1 MNEEKY
7 YESHI
12 KCDFLNYLRV
22 TKVINARSLIASE
35 YVLGNTGRRADLA
48 VHNGSRFIGIE
59 VKSQY
64 DTLMR
69 LREQLKIYTA
79 CFDDVMIVLDE
90 HHVEEGLEIAS
101 TDVTVFEVS
110 RKGNISLRRA
120 AATKPQ
126 INPKTRLQLLTMQEL
141 KKLTGYGVS
150 APAKR
155 SLLLEQAVKLPGDV
169 IGDTIAETFKQTFS
183 GTSQNFWRHVKRKR
197 VTLDALGCLSR
208 FAPERMNLR
217 EKKDKKALFWDTW
230 QRDAFIAFQE
240 SVAA

>member
-1 MNEEKY
+1 MNTEKY

-22 TKVINARSLIASE
+22 GKVINARSLIASE
-35 YVLGNTGRRADLA
+35 YVLGTTGRRADLA

-64 DTLMR
+64 DTLAR
-69 LREQLKIYTA
+69 LRDQLIVYTA

-90 HHVEEGLEIAS
+90 RHVEEGLEIAS
-101 TDVTVFEVS
+101 AEVAVFEVG
-110 RKGNISLRRA
+110 RKGEISLRRA
-120 AATKPQ
+120 AAIKPRVD
-126 INPKTRLQLLTMQEL
+126 PETRLQLLTTQEL
-141 KKLTGYGVS
+141 KKLAGDDVS

-155 SLLLEQAVKLPGDV
+155 SLLLEQAARLPRDV
-169 IGDTIAETFKQTFS
+169 IGATIAEVFRQTFS
-183 GTSQNFWRHVKRKR
+183 DTSENFWRHVNRKR

-217 EKKDKKALFWDTW
+217 EKQDERARFWDAW
-230 QRDAFIAFQE
+230 LQDAFIALQE
-240 SVAA
+240 AAA